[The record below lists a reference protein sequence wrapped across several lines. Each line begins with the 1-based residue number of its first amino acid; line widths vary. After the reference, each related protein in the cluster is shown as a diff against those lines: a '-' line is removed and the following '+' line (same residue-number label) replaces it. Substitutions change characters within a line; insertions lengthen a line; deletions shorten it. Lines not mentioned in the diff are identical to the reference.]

1 MRRYPFERARPQPMR
16 SETVYIDRDSVDEPA
31 VKPMDYPGSPPELN
45 PLSSSHPATPV
56 MAPISYRES
65 SEQPSISRTPIS
77 PLSFSRLEAPAMAPV
92 SQLERKT
99 IDPVDVLQPSK
110 PEPAQPLTPLSP
122 SRPETPSMTPLEPQ
136 ISPIAPPMPQAERSA
151 VKAPEA
157 PPELKI
163 EPKQPERLTDEQLA
177 AIFANVRQAPRV
189 SLLSMPV
196 STKLFSEEYADAE
209 RL

>member
-16 SETVYIDRDSVDEPA
+16 SETVYIDRDSIDEPA

-45 PLSSSHPATPV
+45 PLSSSRPEAPA

-65 SEQPSISRTPIS
+65 SEQPSIS
-77 PLSFSRLEAPAMAPV
+77 PLS
-92 SQLERKT
+92 
-99 IDPVDVLQPSK
+99 
-110 PEPAQPLTPLSP
+110 LS
-122 SRPETPSMTPLEPQ
+122 SPETPAMTPLKPQ
-136 ISPIAPPMPQAERSA
+136 ISPIAPPMTQIEQSVA
-151 VKAPEA
+151 KAPEA

-163 EPKQPERLTDEQLA
+163 EPKQPERMTDEQLA
-177 AIFANVRQAPRV
+177 AMFANVRQAPRV

>member
-16 SETVYIDRDSVDEPA
+16 SETVYIDRDSIDEPA

-45 PLSSSHPATPV
+45 PLSSSRPETPS

-65 SEQPSISRTPIS
+65 PEQSPIS
-77 PLSFSRLEAPAMAPV
+77 PLSLSHPETPAMAPF
-92 SQLERKT
+92 
-99 IDPVDVLQPSK
+99 
-110 PEPAQPLTPLSP
+110 
-122 SRPETPSMTPLEPQ
+122 EPQ
-136 ISPIAPPMPQAERSA
+136 IPPIAPPMTQAERSA

-157 PPELKI
+157 PPDLKI
-163 EPKQPERLTDEQLA
+163 EPKQLERLTDEQLA

>member
-16 SETVYIDRDSVDEPA
+16 SETVYIDRDSIDEPA

-45 PLSSSHPATPV
+45 PLSSNRPETPV
-56 MAPISYRES
+56 VAPISYREPP
-65 SEQPSISRTPIS
+65 EQSPIS
-77 PLSFSRLEAPAMAPV
+77 PLSLSHPETPAMAPF
-92 SQLERKT
+92 
-99 IDPVDVLQPSK
+99 
-110 PEPAQPLTPLSP
+110 
-122 SRPETPSMTPLEPQ
+122 EPQ
-136 ISPIAPPMPQAERSA
+136 ISPIAPPMTQAERSA

>member
-16 SETVYIDRDSVDEPA
+16 SETVYIDRDSIDEPA
-31 VKPMDYPGSPPELN
+31 VKPMNYPGSPPELN
-45 PLSSSHPATPV
+45 PLSSSRPETPS

-65 SEQPSISRTPIS
+65 PEQSPIS
-77 PLSFSRLEAPAMAPV
+77 PLSLSHPETPAMAPI
-92 SQLERKT
+92 SQLEREAVQS
-99 IDPVDVLQPSK
+99 IDALQLNK
-110 PEPAQPLTPLSP
+110 PKPAQSLTPLST
-122 SRPETPSMTPLEPQ
+122 SRQETPSVLPFEPK
-136 ISPIAPPMPQAERSA
+136 ISPIAPSMTQIEQSVA
-151 VKAPEA
+151 KAPEA
-157 PPELKI
+157 PTELKI